1 MSEEYVTRS
10 EFHETLR
17 RMEEF
22 TKANIARIEA
32 KEEASEARCQAL
44 IAEIR
49 GEVKAMN
56 ARIDGIIDTMNDI
69 KAAVSGVWSKVWT
82 VAGITVTLSAL
93 AIAVVQIWAAMKG

>member
-1 MSEEYVTRS
+1 M
-10 EFHETLR
+10 
-17 RMEEF
+17 
-22 TKANIARIEA
+22 
-32 KEEASEARCQAL
+32 
-44 IAEIR
+44 
-49 GEVKAMN
+49 KAMN